1 MGNIQINIVWYADDT
16 VLIADNED
24 NLQRLV
30 QTLRKEAENVGEDID

>member
-1 MGNIQINIVWYADDT
+1 MERKEVNIICYADDL

-30 QTLRKEAENVGEDID
+30 NNF